1 MGSSSRLF
9 EMVEASPLNTADIV
23 VISAVTS
30 LEGEGT
36 LAGAVS
42 LCFSS
47 SSEKSPIIACACD
60 VVTAG
65 LSGNFRG
72 LLKSP
77 SDCSL
82 CGLLLTASLSD

>member
-1 MGSSSRLF
+1 
-9 EMVEASPLNTADIV
+9 
-23 VISAVTS
+23 
-30 LEGEGT
+30 
-36 LAGAVS
+36 VS